1 MFSAYFNIKRKG
13 KNKFSEIKKNNCR
26 LSLQLFFF
34 LYR

>member
-13 KNKFSEIKKNNCR
+13 KNKVSEKKNNCR
-26 LSLQLFFF
+26 LNLQLFFF